1 MSDNNGSMVH
11 QTSRATE
18 FLNTFINS
26 PLITLENIERITE
39 FDASSEN
46 LDLFAEHILRG
57 AIPIIYANHQ
67 SFADGLMLSRVTSAV
82 IKRNGVSSYLKGYL
96 MPSSITAES
105 QPLHQTLLPIYNSR
119 GIFPVGVYTDE
130 EIKDHPE
137 EQRHNR
143 IAALALARGP
153 SENYGL
159 AFFPEASPNGGIKLA
174 DGSLRG
180 IQSLER
186 EDLQGYSRIFRK
198 KYPDQS
204 VAFLPIGIDGSHEL
218 YDPETNAP
226 SLLAI
231 EALCRHIKHDAFI
244 NMTVGKP
251 IDSTEVKG
259 NTNQYLMSA
268 VAQLLPE
275 HSRGAYK

>member
-1 MSDNNGSMVH
+1 MEH
-11 QTSRATE
+11 QASRATE
-18 FLNTFINS
+18 FLNTFINN
-26 PLITLENIERITE
+26 PLITLENIEKITE
-39 FDASSEN
+39 FDANSES

-57 AIPIIYANHQ
+57 AITIIYANHQ

-82 IKRNGVSSYLKGYL
+82 SNRPGVSSHLKGYN
-96 MPSSITAES
+96 MPSSVTAES

-119 GIFPVGVYTDE
+119 GIFPIGVYTDE
-130 EIKDHPE
+130 EIKDKPE
-137 EQRHNR
+137 GQRHNR
-143 IAALALARGP
+143 MAALTLARGP

-159 AFFPEASPNGGIKLA
+159 AFFPETSPRGGIKQT
-174 DGSLRG
+174 DGSVRG
-180 IQSLER
+180 IQLLER

-198 KYPDQS
+198 KYPDQPIF
-204 VAFLPIGIDGSHEL
+204 FLPIGIEGSHEL

-231 EALCRHIKHDAFI
+231 EALCHHIKHDAFI
-244 NMTVGKP
+244 HVTVGKP
-251 IDSTEVKG
+251 IDSTDVEG
-259 NTNQYLMSA
+259 NTNKYLMGA